1 MNKTVKHKYRVRKC
15 NNLTKKHMI
24 GGGYIEIS
32 SSLVSKT
39 KNVLEQTRNYLEI
52 SDRSYSYYTK
62 VAFSK
67 DMTQISN
74 WANYGLNP
82 GLDGVFIERLQP
94 YIIYLVMYYYV
105 TIIFSQLFS
114 RNNNILLYRK
124 LKSNIELVD
133 KDEMGFSADIEY
145 YMYASI
151 QSMDNVMTVLNPKT
165 NMVVKFKFTSPYADP
180 LLSILDIYIVNNVSN
195 ETIEIRNTIEQL
207 VSGNMKSVKSTSD
220 TFTNEL
226 RKKTL
231 SILKNSTQSI
241 QRIITKQ
248 ISASLVEW
256 IIFDDIGEY
265 SLTTRHRNAFLHK
278 IEEYINS
285 NFIIVLGQLENI
297 ISKASESSQSV
308 KGSSSSS
315 TTTIIENPIPS
326 VLNIYL
332 SSTSSTPVKMD
343 NMLLTPDMLI
353 PNYSSKDKL
362 RINPRNPLK
371 KMNSTLKEFCK
382 TNKIENPITVFFDKK
397 LFLKFNSMY
406 NKKTKV
412 RTLKQAIE
420 TNLTDNISNTIQI
433 LLSGSELQI
442 THDGKKE
449 RLKINSYFWNN
460 EWYLSGPRDVLL
472 SIDTNF
478 LQSTPT
484 SSPNPSNITKCYSEM
499 IDVLNDLVDL
509 FYPSMA
515 GKEISKSYSKYL
527 QSLNERNKL
536 VDDVKHLIDKERL
549 SISTNNI
556 SEKYK
561 DTLSNIRAKSITLKS
576 MVKEFVKNIIYQL
589 VIIEKMIVKIINRI
603 QTNCFVYYVIGHDF
617 KNIATTDIGPVEN
630 KLVATIINPEMVV
643 EKNVMSYLSFLEEGY
658 KQHEYLSMISCSNGM
673 VTQYS
678 DISSAF
684 DTVITTVMSELND
697 ISQRMITITN
707 NDNSN
712 TTINVSKEGFD
723 ELWISNEKIEE
734 CFTTLETAMK
744 SFIQR
749 NLTPEYYSQEYIE
762 KSIDDVLWDMEVSN
776 TITYSRLFTSFVDKN
791 IWNQFELLFVMKS
804 LQYIFLIYKYTG
816 KYVAYYNIDTTKIN
830 LNQRLD
836 SFADFLSPDY
846 GIPFL
851 KSLNLFSYTM
861 NWFKYVCCKQIRM
874 LITKKGDGITVD
886 DIRELFIM
894 DIDIK
899 QAYVIV
905 KYYIVNIIL
914 SNVDVCQLSNELQSL
929 ISILA
934 PTDVDLKQYAR
945 NHTDV
950 VPNTAQSD
958 TSNSS
963 TKTKPPE
970 SQTANELAFNV
981 VLQVSVS
988 KEDGDAS
995 NKKLDGVK
1003 SYNIDGLLG
1012 CKRLALGMKW
1022 DKLKHSTNAMVGN
1035 SIEHVTNVVGR
1046 IFEPNLSPIEN
1057 DLSIMEKKMLDID
1070 YDNDKDKTRS
1080 EPIKKVVSDIKNS
1093 IIGSFKSP
1101 QYQILVSVPDINV
1114 DKTNNTN
1121 VDLGINVDKIILELT
1136 KLANRDDNK
1145 SLSHNKKSILDTAV
1159 PTTLSDKNIS
1169 FALSTLDVWSTL
1181 M

>member
-1 MNKTVKHKYRVRKC
+1 MNKTVKHKYRLRKC

-32 SSLVSKT
+32 PSLVSKT

-52 SDRSYSYYTK
+52 NDRNYSYYTK

-82 GLDGVFIERLQP
+82 GLDGVFVERLQP
-94 YIIYLVMYYYV
+94 YIIYLIMYYYV
-105 TIIFSQLFS
+105 TILFSQLFS

-133 KDEMGFSADIEY
+133 KDEMGFSVDTEY

-151 QSMDNVMTVLNPKT
+151 QLMDNVMTVLNPKS
-165 NMVVKFKFTSPYADP
+165 NMVVKFKFTSPYTDP
-180 LLSILDIYIVNNVSN
+180 LLSILDIYIVNNGSN
-195 ETIEIRNTIEQL
+195 ETTEIRNTIEQL
-207 VSGNMKSVKSTSD
+207 VSGNLKSIKSTSD

-248 ISASLVEW
+248 ISSSLVEW
-256 IIFDDIGEY
+256 IIFDDVGEY
-265 SLTTRHRNAFLHK
+265 TLTTRHRNAFLHK

-285 NFIIVLGQLENI
+285 NFIIVLSQLENI
-297 ISKASESSQSV
+297 ISKASETSKSV
-308 KGSSSSS
+308 KSSSYSS
-315 TTTIIENPIPS
+315 TTPIIENPIPS

-332 SSTSSTPVKMD
+332 SSTSPTPVKID
-343 NMLLTPDMLI
+343 NMLLTSDMLI
-353 PNYSSKDKL
+353 PNYSSKDNL

-371 KMNSTLKEFCK
+371 KMNSVLKEFCK

-406 NKKTKV
+406 DKKTRV

-420 TNLTDNISNTIQI
+420 TNLTDNISNTIQL
-433 LLSGSELQI
+433 LLSGSELQV
-442 THDGKKE
+442 TRDGNKE

-460 EWYLSGPRDVLL
+460 QWYLTGPRDVLL

-484 SSPNPSNITKCYSEM
+484 SSPNPSNMTKCYSDM

-515 GKEISKSYSKYL
+515 GKEISKSYTKYL
-527 QSLNERNKL
+527 QSLNERNIL
-536 VDDVKHLIDKERL
+536 VNDVKHLIDKERL

-561 DTLSNIRAKSITLKS
+561 DTLSNIRAKSINLKS
-576 MVKEFVKNIIYQL
+576 MIKEFVKNIIYQL

-617 KNIATTDIGPVEN
+617 TNVDTTVIGPVEN
-630 KLVATIINPEMVV
+630 KLVASIINPEMVG
-643 EKNVMSYLSFLEEGY
+643 EKSVMSYLSFLEEGY
-658 KQHEYLSMISCSNGM
+658 NRHDYLSMLSCSKGM

-678 DISSAF
+678 DISSAY
-684 DTVITTVMSELND
+684 DTVVTTVMEELND

-707 NDNSN
+707 NDDSN
-712 TTINVSKEGFD
+712 TTINISKEGFD
-723 ELWISNEKIEE
+723 ELWISNEKIEK
-734 CFTTLETAMK
+734 CFTTLESVLK

-762 KSIDDVLWDMEVSN
+762 KSIDDILWDMEMSN

-846 GIPFL
+846 SIPFL

-861 NWFKYVCCKQIRM
+861 NWFKYICLQQILA
-874 LITKKGDGITVD
+874 LISKKGGNINVG
-886 DIRELFIM
+886 DIQELFIT
-894 DIDIK
+894 DINIK
-899 QAYVIV
+899 HAYAIL
-905 KYYIVNIIL
+905 KYYVVNIIL
-914 SNVDVCQLSNELQSL
+914 SNIDVCQLSNELQSL

-945 NHTDV
+945 NYNEAIT
-950 VPNTAQSD
+950 NTSQ
-958 TSNSS
+958 TETPNSS
-963 TKTKPPE
+963 TKTKPTPE
-970 SQTANELAFNV
+970 VKNVNELAFNV
-981 VLQVSVS
+981 VVQVNVS
-988 KEDGDAS
+988 KEDIDTDKTN
-995 NKKLDGVK
+995 NKLNGAK

-1046 IFEPNLSPIEN
+1046 IFEPNLSPIED
-1057 DLSIMEKKMLDID
+1057 DLSAMEKKMLKIND
-1070 YDNDKDKTRS
+1070 DNDKS
-1080 EPIKKVVSDIKNS
+1080 ETIKKVVNDIKNS

-1101 QYQILVSVPDINV
+1101 QYQILVSVPDVNI
-1114 DKTNNTN
+1114 DKTNNN
-1121 VDLGINVDKIILELT
+1121 GRDLGINVDKIILELT
-1136 KLANRDDNK
+1136 KLGNRDDNK
-1145 SLSHNKKSILDTAV
+1145 SLSRNKKDILDTV
-1159 PTTLSDKNIS
+1159 SPTLMSDKNIS
-1169 FALSTLDVWSTL
+1169 TILSSLDVWSTL
-1181 M
+1181 V